1 VLPGIFDGMLTA
13 ADWYGLLLTGMFGV
27 MLTSATWYGLV

>member
-1 VLPGIFDGMLTA
+1 MLTA
-13 ADWYGLLLTGMFGV
+13 VDWYGLVLPGMFGV